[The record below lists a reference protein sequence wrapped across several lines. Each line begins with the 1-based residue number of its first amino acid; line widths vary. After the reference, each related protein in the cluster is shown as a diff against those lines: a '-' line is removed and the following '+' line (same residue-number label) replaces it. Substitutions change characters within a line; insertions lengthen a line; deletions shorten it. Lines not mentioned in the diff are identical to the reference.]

1 MKIEK
6 EPHNKIKI
14 TGNDGGFIDPQTIEA
29 NILYEILNTLKE
41 LKSYIINV
49 GISNALKKE

>member
-14 TGNDGGFIDPQTIEA
+14 TGNDGGFIESQTVEA
-29 NILYEILNTLKE
+29 NILYEILNMLKE
-41 LKSYIINV
+41 LIIT
-49 GISNALKKE
+49 IEKQKY